1 MSLENVQVTPIVQ
14 DYYTA
19 HNGSQ
24 MAYFT
29 ALIYASAIPTV
40 KAMKSASI
48 WMEVPTFAIAP
59 PSPLLLQHLDL
70 RAQRIRTAEVEYV
83 SLDFVRVTVVEKTTA
98 CSMSLA
104 ILSETRMQESC
115 TAPAAHTVCIKT
127 SISPAPSM
135 ECPEANIAK
144 PDTVISMNI
153 TSTTILLAMN
163 HTAVHYVTKRVIAI

>member
-1 MSLENVQVTPIVQ
+1 MSLENVQVTPIVRA
-14 DYYTA
+14 YCTA

-29 ALIYASAIPTV
+29 ARIYASAIPTA

-48 WMEVPTFAIAP
+48 WMEVPMSAIAP
-59 PSPLLLQHLDL
+59 PCPLLLPHRVL
-70 RAQRIRTAEVEYV
+70 RAQPILTAEVECV

-98 CSMSLA
+98 CSMSLV
-104 ILSETRMQESC
+104 ILSETRVQESC
-115 TAPAAHTVCIKT
+115 TAPAVRTVCIKT

-135 ECPEANIAK
+135 EYPEENIAK